1 MKKKVLFID
10 RDGTIIEEPPV
21 DFQIDSFEKLRFI
34 PGAILNLAK
43 LNLLDFEIV
52 MVTNQDGLG
61 TDSFPED
68 TFLGP
73 HNKMIEILDSAEA
86 HFDAIYIDK
95 SFPEENL
102 PTRKPGT
109 GMLTKYFNE
118 EKYDLS
124 NSYVIGDRI
133 TDVELAK
140 NLGCKAILFREP
152 TEGRKLAERD
162 KLLSYCTLITQSWDR
177 IYAHIRNGDRT
188 ATIIRQTK
196 ETDIQ
201 LSIDL
206 DGDLPDSINT
216 GLKFLDHMLEQI
228 VHHAGISILLEA
240 EGDLHVDEHHTI
252 EDIGIV
258 LGKAIKKALG
268 DKRGIERYGFA
279 LPMDESKA
287 QALIDFG
294 GRISF
299 EWDASFKRERIGDV
313 PTEMFKHFFKSFA
326 QGAECNLHIS
336 AVGENEHHKI
346 EGIFKA
352 FARCLKMAIKKDPLS
367 NYLPSSKGSI

>member
-1 MKKKVLFID
+1 MKRKVLFID

-21 DFQIDSFEKLRFI
+21 DFQVDSFEKLRFI

-61 TDSFPED
+61 TDSFPEN

-109 GMLTKYFNE
+109 GLLTKYFDE
-118 EKYDLS
+118 EKYDLP

-152 TEGRKLAERD
+152 TEGRKLAEAYE
-162 KLLSYCTLITQSWDR
+162 LLNFCALITQSWDR
-177 IYAHIRNGDRT
+177 VYAHIRNGDRT
-188 ATIIRQTK
+188 TTIVRQTK

-206 DGDLPDSINT
+206 DGDLPSSIDT

-258 LGKAIKKALG
+258 FGKAIKKALG

-299 EWDASFKRERIGDV
+299 EWEACFKREKIGDV
-313 PTEMFKHFFKSFA
+313 PTEMFKHFFKSFV

-352 FARCLKMAIKKDPLS
+352 FARALKMAIKKDPLS
-367 NYLPSSKGSI
+367 NYLPSSKGTI

>member
-1 MKKKVLFID
+1 MKRKVLFID

-21 DFQIDSFEKLRFI
+21 DFQVDSFEKLRFI

-61 TDSFPED
+61 TDSFPEN

-102 PTRKPGT
+102 STRKPGT
-109 GMLTKYFNE
+109 GMLTKYFDE
-118 EKYDLS
+118 EKYDLP
-124 NSYVIGDRI
+124 NSYVIGDRRS
-133 TDVELAK
+133 DVELAK

-152 TEGRKLAERD
+152 AEGRTLAEKHD
-162 KLLSYCTLITQSWDR
+162 LLNTCALITQSWDR
-177 IYAHIRNGDRT
+177 VYAHIRNGDRT

-206 DGDLPDSINT
+206 DGDLPCSVNT

-279 LPMDESKA
+279 LPMDESSA
-287 QALIDFG
+287 HVLIDFG

-299 EWDASFKRERIGDV
+299 EWEACFKREKIGDV
-313 PTEMFKHFFKSFA
+313 PTEMFKHFFKSFV

-352 FARCLKMAIKKDPLS
+352 FARALKMAIKKDPLS
-367 NYLPSSKGSI
+367 NYLPSSKGSL

>member
-1 MKKKVLFID
+1 MKRKVLFID

-21 DFQIDSFEKLRFI
+21 DFQVDSFEKLRFI

-61 TDSFPED
+61 TESFPEH

-73 HNKMIEILDSAEA
+73 HTKMIEILDSAEA

-109 GMLTKYFNE
+109 GMLTTYFNE
-118 EKYDLS
+118 EKYDLA

-152 TEGRKLAERD
+152 VEGRELAETHE
-162 KLLSYCTLITQSWDR
+162 LLSYCALITQSWDR
-177 IYAHIRNGDRT
+177 VYAHIRNGDRT
-188 ATIIRQTK
+188 ATLVRQTK

-206 DGDLPDSINT
+206 DGDLPSSVHT
-216 GLKFLDHMLEQI
+216 GLRFLDHMLEQI
-228 VHHAGISILLEA
+228 VHHAGISVLLDVD
-240 EGDLHVDEHHTI
+240 GDLDVDEHHTI

-279 LPMDESKA
+279 LPMDESQA
-287 QALIDFG
+287 QVLIDFG
-294 GRISF
+294 GRVSF
-299 EWDASFKRERIGDV
+299 EWEADFRRERIGDV
-313 PTEMFKHFFKSFA
+313 ATEMFKHFFKSFA
-326 QGAECNLHIS
+326 QGAECNLHIKAS
-336 AVGENEHHKI
+336 GENEHHKI

-352 FARCLKMAIKKDPLS
+352 FARALKMAIKKDPLS

>member
-1 MKKKVLFID
+1 MKRKVLFID

-21 DFQIDSFEKLRFI
+21 DFQVDSFEKLRFI

-61 TDSFPED
+61 TDSFPEN

-102 PTRKPGT
+102 STRKPGT
-109 GMLTKYFNE
+109 GMLTKYFDE
-118 EKYDLS
+118 EKYDLP

-152 TEGRKLAERD
+152 AEGRTLAEKHD
-162 KLLSYCTLITQSWDR
+162 LLNTCALITQSWDR
-177 IYAHIRNGDRT
+177 VYAHIRNGDRT

-206 DGDLPDSINT
+206 DGDLPSSVNT

-279 LPMDESKA
+279 LPMDESSA
-287 QALIDFG
+287 HVLIDFG

-299 EWDASFKRERIGDV
+299 EWEACFKREKIGDV
-313 PTEMFKHFFKSFA
+313 PTEMFKHFFKSFV

-352 FARCLKMAIKKDPLS
+352 FARALKMAIKKDPLS
-367 NYLPSSKGSI
+367 NYLPSSKGSL